1 MPSIA
6 EFIAL
11 IGPGYLTAVAVP
23 LSIIDVKQRRL
34 PNRLVLP
41 GLLVSLVCELVAAG
55 LSGDWMRLG
64 ITVLGSLAVFA
75 VSYSLNRLGAMG
87 MGDVKLLTLI
97 ALIFGWWSWSALGI
111 ALLAGFGS
119 AVAVT
124 SVQLIWNR
132 ARMTQTIPL
141 GPYLL
146 FGCLASATALVWS

>member
-1 MPSIA
+1 VPSFV
-6 EFIAL
+6 ELIAL
-11 IGPGYLTAVAVP
+11 TGPGYLAAVAVP

-34 PNRLVLP
+34 PNRIVLP
-41 GLLVSLVCELVAAG
+41 GLLVSLVCELIAAG
-55 LSGDWMRLG
+55 FSGEWMRLG
-64 ITVLGSLAVFA
+64 STVLGSLAVFA
-75 VSYSLNRLGAMG
+75 LGYWFNHLGAMG

-132 ARMTQTIPL
+132 TRMTQTIPL

-146 FGCLASATALVWS
+146 FGCLASATSLVWS